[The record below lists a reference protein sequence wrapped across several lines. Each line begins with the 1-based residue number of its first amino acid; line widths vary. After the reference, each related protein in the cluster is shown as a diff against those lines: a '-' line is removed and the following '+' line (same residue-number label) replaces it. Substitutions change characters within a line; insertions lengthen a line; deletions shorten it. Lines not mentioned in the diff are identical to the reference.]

1 MKQVVGATVQPRQ
14 QRSVTPM
21 KQVVGA
27 AIIRGGKVLATRRTT
42 PPELAGRW
50 ELPGGKVE
58 PGEQPDDA
66 LEREIAEE
74 LRCTIEVTAWL
85 QGASPIGDTHLLR
98 VATAR
103 IASGEPDPTEHDQLR
118 WLGPDD
124 LGDVDWLE
132 PDRPFL
138 AELAHVLRTAPA
150 TGLRAILFE
159 EDDAEA
165 VAARL
170 RSEGY
175 DAWLAR
181 ERLAGED
188 DDEGHPWAVLS
199 NAPELLLELLVDEY
213 DGWLDREE
221 QTGPAAGWQPPS
233 PLELPTQPRRIKNLG
248 SPRDL

>member
-1 MKQVVGATVQPRQ
+1 MR
-14 QRSVTPM
+14 

-27 AIIRGGKVLATRRTT
+27 AIVRGAKVLATRRTA

-58 PGEQPDDA
+58 PGEQPAQA

-74 LRCTIEVTAWL
+74 LRCTVEVTGWL
-85 QGASPIGDTHLLR
+85 AGATSIGETHELR

-103 IASGEPDPTEHDQLR
+103 LLGGEPDPTEHDATR
-118 WLGPDD
+118 WLGPDE

-138 AELAHVLRTAPA
+138 PELEHLLRREPRS
-150 TGLRAILFE
+150 GLRVIVFD

-170 RSEGY
+170 RGEGY
-175 DAWLAR
+175 DAWVAR

-188 DDEGHPWAVLS
+188 DDEDHPWAVLS
-199 NAPELLLELLVDEY
+199 DAPELLLELLVDEH
-213 DGWLDREE
+213 DGWLDREH
-221 QTGPAAGWQPPS
+221 TDADRGWQPPS

-248 SPRDL
+248 SPHDR